1 MITLIDTTRERDY
14 ENADY
19 LLADLAMELRELQ
32 GDYIAIMDLQFW
44 NGKTKGYKRYRN
56 LSEILVTDS
65 DFIKLYV
72 SHGQL
77 RLELVHH
84 DGTHRGV
91 IREYKEHIEYEQ
103 QEHFEE
109 LIYSNEV
116 TPHQVAYYTKS
127 IGEDVLRVTGRVGAY

>member
-1 MITLIDTTRERDY
+1 MITLIDTTRVRDH
-14 ENADY
+14 ENEDY
-19 LLADLAMELRELQ
+19 LMADLYMELEELR

-56 LSEILVTDS
+56 LSELLVTDS

-109 LIYSNEV
+109 LIYNNEV
-116 TPHQVAYYTKS
+116 TPHQIAYYTKS
-127 IGEDVLRVTGRVGAY
+127 IGKDVLEATGRVGTF